1 MLNYNIIKAYQSI
14 IVSYRQLQLSVVELI
29 EVSGARHREI
39 WTRLGFTKDTF
50 YRRLRVHDWKIKEL
64 QVIIPYLTRKVKSK
78 DPELYQK
85 LDGDVI
91 TQSSIQATDEED
103 FSRNLEFER

>member
-1 MLNYNIIKAYQSI
+1 MLNYNIIKAYQGI
-14 IVSYRQLQLSVVELI
+14 IQSYRQLQLSIGELI

-39 WTRLGFTKDTF
+39 WTQLGFTKDTF

-64 QVIIPYLTRKVKSK
+64 QVIIPFLTRKVKTT

-85 LDGDVI
+85 LGGDTI
-91 TQSSIQATDEED
+91 TQNSIPDMG
-103 FSRNLEFER
+103 S

>member
-14 IVSYRQLQLSVVELI
+14 IQSYRELQLSMAELI

-39 WTRLGFTKDTF
+39 WTQLGFTKDTF

-64 QVIIPYLTRKVKSK
+64 QVIIPFLTRKVKTR

-85 LDGDVI
+85 MGGDAI
-91 TQSSIQATDEED
+91 TQNPVQDIGS
-103 FSRNLEFER
+103 